1 MAEGVGIKSVD
12 GESDVGIGGVVVD
25 VGEGEGALVV
35 GAVLHEYLVVVAFDA
50 GWLGEYGLRL
60 WIYLPKYREVE
71 NQ

>member
-35 GAVLHEYLVVVAFDA
+35 GAVLHEYLVVIAFYV

-60 WIYLPKYREVE
+60 WIYLPEYR
-71 NQ
+71 